1 MNKRNRLTI
10 SIIAAIVL
18 LACACPATGLPTLN
32 GQPTPFTIDFPTTQ
46 ADIPTQVSEV
56 PTLPPLP
63 PSNELFSDNF
73 EAPSNEMETFS
84 DESGS
89 AETSG
94 GVYVLRSTGDVW
106 NWGRSESEFANV
118 VIEAD
123 VTMTT
128 GPANNNAGMGVICRM
143 QTRED
148 TSIDGYLLAISADG
162 YYSIR
167 SIAAGSM
174 SPLVDWTFSDAINQG
189 GGTNTIRA
197 TCNNN
202 DLILEVNGQQVATA
216 SAVAGGSPTGSI
228 AFAAVSF
235 ETAEPVAEI
244 HFDNLVVSNP

>member
-32 GQPTPFTIDFPTTQ
+32 GQPTPFTIDVPTTQ

-106 NWGRSESEFANV
+106 NSRSR
-118 VIEAD
+118 IR
-123 VTMTT
+123 
-128 GPANNNAGMGVICRM
+128 GAGCSRNDPTLSALPGSAMR
-143 QTRED
+143 QLFTRNGCD
-148 TSIDGYLLAISADG
+148 S
-162 YYSIR
+162 
-167 SIAAGSM
+167 
-174 SPLVDWTFSDAINQG
+174 
-189 GGTNTIRA
+189 RA
-197 TCNNN
+197 
-202 DLILEVNGQQVATA
+202 
-216 SAVAGGSPTGSI
+216 
-228 AFAAVSF
+228 
-235 ETAEPVAEI
+235 
-244 HFDNLVVSNP
+244 